1 VKRVRKKSTSLS
13 SIVNLI
19 AATLLGLL
27 FLIPILWMIFTS
39 FKTLSES
46 FASSALL
53 PHTWTLGNYRSL
65 TQMSDDAPIFRWIL
79 NTGIVTVLGT
89 LLVVIVDVLAAY
101 SLARLQFRGK
111 KIILSTVIVSL
122 TIPGMLTLF
131 PAFYWFKALGL
142 LDTFVPL
149 ILPYAS
155 SSLGVFLIYNI
166 LLSFPKELEEAAH
179 LDGASQI
186 TILRRVILPS
196 IWPAVLTLAVITFLN
211 IYNDYLWP
219 LLVINSPEM
228 KTITTG
234 LASLILGSNFVNPA
248 KMMAST
254 VVATLP
260 ALIIFLITNR
270 FFVRGVTSSGIK

>member
-1 VKRVRKKSTSLS
+1 MRSKSTSLS
-13 SIVNLI
+13 SVINII

-27 FLIPILWMIFTS
+27 FLLPILWMIFTS

-46 FASSALL
+46 FSSSSLL
-53 PHTWTLGNYRSL
+53 PHTWTTENYRSL
-65 TQMSDDAPIFRWIL
+65 TQMSEDTPIFRWIL

-89 LLVVIVDVLAAY
+89 LLVVVVDVLAAY
-101 SLARLQFRGK
+101 SLARLDFRGK
-111 KIILSTVIVSL
+111 KIIFTSVVAAL

-142 LDTFVPL
+142 LDSFIPL
-149 ILPYAS
+149 IFPYSAS
-155 SSLGVFLIYNI
+155 TMGVFLIYNI

-179 LDGASQI
+179 LDGASQLK
-186 TILRRVILPS
+186 ILGTVILPS
-196 IWPAVLTLAVITFLN
+196 IRPAVLTLAVITFLN

-219 LLVINSPEM
+219 LLVVNSPEM

-234 LASLILGSNFVNPA
+234 LASLIQGSNFVNPA
-248 KMMAST
+248 QMMAST
-254 VVATLP
+254 TVATLP

>member
-1 VKRVRKKSTSLS
+1 MRRKSTSLS
-13 SIVNLI
+13 SVINII

-27 FLIPILWMIFTS
+27 FLLPILWMIFTS

-46 FASSALL
+46 FSSSSLL
-53 PHTWTLGNYRSL
+53 PHMWTMENYRSL
-65 TQMSDDAPIFRWIL
+65 TQMSEDTPIFRWIL

-89 LLVVIVDVLAAY
+89 LLVVVVDVLAAY
-101 SLARLQFRGK
+101 SLARLDFRGK
-111 KIILSTVIVSL
+111 KIIFTSVVAAL

-142 LDTFVPL
+142 LDSFIPL
-149 ILPYAS
+149 IFPYSAS
-155 SSLGVFLIYNI
+155 TMGVFLIYNI

-179 LDGASQI
+179 LDGASQLK
-186 TILRRVILPS
+186 ILGTVILPS
-196 IWPAVLTLAVITFLN
+196 IRPAVLTLAVITFLN

-219 LLVINSPEM
+219 LLVVNSPEM

-234 LASLILGSNFVNPA
+234 LASLIQGSNFVNPA

-254 VVATLP
+254 TVATLP

>member
-1 VKRVRKKSTSLS
+1 MRRKSTSLPS
-13 SIVNLI
+13 VINII

-27 FLIPILWMIFTS
+27 FMLPILWMIFTS

-46 FASSALL
+46 FSSSSLL
-53 PHTWTLGNYRSL
+53 PHTWTTENYSSL
-65 TQMSDDAPIFRWIL
+65 TQMSEDSPIFRWIL

-89 LLVVIVDVLAAY
+89 LLVVFVDVLAAY
-101 SLARLQFRGK
+101 SLARLEFRGK
-111 KIILSTVIVSL
+111 KIIFTVVIAAL

-142 LDTFVPL
+142 LDSFIPL
-149 ILPYAS
+149 IFPYSAS
-155 SSLGVFLIYNI
+155 TMGVFLIYNI

-179 LDGASQI
+179 LDGASQLK
-186 TILRRVILPS
+186 ILGSVIMPS
-196 IWPAVLTLAVITFLN
+196 IRPAVLTLAVITFLN

-219 LLVINSPEM
+219 LLVVNSPEM

-234 LASLILGSNFVNPA
+234 LASLIQGSNFVNPA

-254 VVATLP
+254 TVATLP

>member
-1 VKRVRKKSTSLS
+1 MYRKSTSVS
-13 SIVNLI
+13 SIVNLVV
-19 AATLLGLL
+19 ATILGLV
-27 FLIPILWMIFTS
+27 FLLPILWMIFTA

-46 FASSALL
+46 ISSSSLL
-53 PHTWTLGNYRSL
+53 PNTWTLENFRSL
-65 TQMSDDAPIFRWIL
+65 TQMSDDAPIYRWIL

-89 LLVVIVDVLAAY
+89 LLVVFVDVLAAY
-101 SLARLQFRGK
+101 SLARLEFRGK
-111 KIILSTVIVSL
+111 KIILTTVVAAL

-131 PAFYWFKALGL
+131 PSFYLFKALGL
-142 LDTFVPL
+142 LDSFIPL
-149 ILPYAS
+149 IFPYSAS
-155 SSLGVFLIYNI
+155 TIGVFLIYNI

-179 LDGASQI
+179 LDGASQL
-186 TILRRVILPS
+186 TILRVVILPS
-196 IWPAVLTLAVITFLN
+196 IRPAVLTLAVITFLN

-254 VVATLP
+254 VIATLP

>member
-1 VKRVRKKSTSLS
+1 MRQKSTSLS
-13 SIVNLI
+13 SIINLI

-27 FLIPILWMIFTS
+27 FLLPILWMIFTS

-46 FASSALL
+46 LSSSSLL
-53 PHTWTLGNYRSL
+53 PHTWTLENFRSL

-79 NTGIVTVLGT
+79 NTGIVTVLGS
-89 LLVVIVDVLAAY
+89 LLVVVVDVLAAY
-101 SLARLQFRGK
+101 SLARLEFRGK
-111 KIILSTVIVSL
+111 KIILSTVIAAL

-142 LDTFVPL
+142 LDSFVPL

-179 LDGASQI
+179 LDGASQL
-186 TILRRVILPS
+186 TILRSVILPS

-219 LLVINSPEM
+219 LLVINSSEM

-270 FFVRGVTSSGIK
+270 FFVRGVTNSGIK